1 MYVVQVRERQRPHG
15 SVNRCPGEIPQRLT
29 NVRNWI
35 VHSIRTESGWRASFV
50 AGFFL
55 HRQQPQVSLGNELT
69 LAALLNSPSTPPT
82 SPPPHHP
89 PPKKNKKRQ
98 KERKKKTRKEV
109 WFASECFDC
118 YTVSR
123 MAEQRTTVLFL
134 ERKYTWHAHPVCC
147 WLTPSPPQPV
157 KFPGWKMQRRALQT
171 VSFQSYNTST
181 FNAMRFDETPLTCQ
195 CENGDKKVS
204 KLQILH
210 FYWSFSSD
218 VMAVKGLRQLR
229 HSTMQVVMFCLRQLM

>member
-1 MYVVQVRERQRPHG
+1 MYVVQVRERPRPHG

-35 VHSIRTESGWRASFV
+35 VHSIRTESGWRVSFA

-82 SPPPHHP
+82 SPPPPPHHP
-89 PPKKNKKRQ
+89 PPPTRPLPPPPPPQKKEKKEKRRQ
-98 KERKKKTRKEV
+98 EKEV

-123 MAEQRTTVLFL
+123 MAERWTTVLFL

-147 WLTPSPPQPV
+147 WLTPSLPQPV
-157 KFPGWKMQRRALQT
+157 KYPGWKDAETRLQT
-171 VSFQSYNTST
+171 VSFQSCNTST

-195 CENGDKKVS
+195 CENGDKK
-204 KLQILH
+204 
-210 FYWSFSSD
+210 
-218 VMAVKGLRQLR
+218 A
-229 HSTMQVVMFCLRQLM
+229 